1 MKMNSAKKLLRMN
14 KIRLLPTSSLKQTL
28 TIARTIT
35 ILTQIVNNLK
45 KVEKKSRN
53 LKRWSRRALK
63 RSIGVRRR
71 RVTTLSTNLSTL
83 KLRRNNRT
91 RLLKKMNAYRCKL
104 NRRKVMPI

>member
-28 TIARTIT
+28 TIARMIT

-91 RLLKKMNAYRCKL
+91 RLKKMNAYRCKL
-104 NRRKVMPI
+104 NRRKVMLI

>member
-1 MKMNSAKKLLRMN
+1 LKMNSAKKLLRMN
-14 KIRLLPTSSLKQTL
+14 KIRLLPKSSLKQTL

-71 RVTTLSTNLSTL
+71 RVTTLNTNLSTL

-91 RLLKKMNAYRCKL
+91 RLKKMNAYRCKL
-104 NRRKVMPI
+104 NLRKVMPI

>member
-71 RVTTLSTNLSTL
+71 RVTTLNTNLSTL

-91 RLLKKMNAYRCKL
+91 RLKKMNAYRCKL
-104 NRRKVMPI
+104 NLRKVMPI

>member
-14 KIRLLPTSSLKQTL
+14 KIRLLPKSSLKQTL

-71 RVTTLSTNLSTL
+71 RVTTLNTNLSTL

-91 RLLKKMNAYRCKL
+91 RLKKMNAYRCKL
-104 NRRKVMPI
+104 NLRKVMPI

>member
-35 ILTQIVNNLK
+35 ILIQIVNNLK

-91 RLLKKMNAYRCKL
+91 RLKKMNAYRCKL

>member
-91 RLLKKMNAYRCKL
+91 RQKKMNAYRCKL
-104 NRRKVMPI
+104 NRRRVMPI